1 MIIQIFRKIVTQ
13 IGPIIS
19 MTTFI
24 KSFTV
29 NGMFSSIT
37 FISFENLFIILPI
50 GLVSKNLMRVDNIEL
65 NIFLCTYFDALIDDL
80 KNKSVFMMLN
90 TTADPTKTLKII
102 TLISYS
108 KAKLLLYFLKLTTI
122 RIKIVISFFK

>member
-50 GLVSKNLMRVDNIEL
+50 GLVSKNLIRVDNIEL

-80 KNKSVFMMLN
+80 KNKSVFIMLN
-90 TTADPTKTLKII
+90 TTADPTNTLKKI

-108 KAKLLLYFLKLTTI
+108 KAKLL
-122 RIKIVISFFK
+122 